1 MDADRFNRILNNNK
15 NNLAFVVGNGVNRYG
30 YGTSKDI
37 GWETLLLKIW
47 NELSGRTRS
56 EIPVEGISFT
66 EFYDL
71 LSLVERNEI
80 EDIRDR
86 VIRFFKDFKPAPYH
100 FELQEVFQKWDV
112 PVLTTNFDES
122 LSASLA
128 KKWINDKLMSLQ
140 YPWNAYWSDKK
151 LLSPLDGFAVWHVNG
166 MVSYKNSIT
175 LGLTEY
181 INQSSY
187 ARGYLHSLPEKDDF
201 NLKDMP
207 HWKGEGTW
215 LHIIFNC
222 SLCIF
227 GLGLDVN
234 ETFLR
239 WLLIE
244 RKKYFNMFRDR
255 VKNGW
260 YVCIRGSISD
270 GNKFFLDTL
279 GIEIIELDSYDEV
292 YRKMLGLPI

>member
-1 MDADRFNRILNNNK
+1 MDAKRFNQILNSNK
-15 NNLAFVVGNGVNRYG
+15 DNLAFVVGNGINRYG
-30 YGTSKDI
+30 YDISKDI
-37 GWETLLLKIW
+37 GWETLLLNIW

-56 EIPVEGISFT
+56 EIPVDGISFT

-80 EDIRDR
+80 DDIRDR
-86 VIRFFKDFKPAPYH
+86 VIRFFKKFTPTPYH
-100 FELQEVFQKWDV
+100 LELQNVFQKWDV

-122 LSASLA
+122 LSASLT
-128 KKWINDKLMSLQ
+128 KNWINGKLMSSQ
-140 YPWNAYWSDKK
+140 YPWNAYWSHKK
-151 LLSPLDGFAVWHVNG
+151 LSSPLDGFAVWHING

-187 ARGYLHSLPEKDDF
+187 TRNYLHSLPDKDNF
-201 NLKDMP
+201 ELKNIN

-215 LHIIFNC
+215 LHIIFNR

-255 VKNGW
+255 VKKGW
-260 YVCIRGSISD
+260 YVCKKGSIND

-279 GIEIIELDSYDEV
+279 GIEIIELDSYDDV
-292 YRKMLGLPI
+292 YRTMLGLSK